1 MLDIVLGINN
11 PSLFAEVES
20 EKFSL
25 TKYFEE
31 GVPEVFV
38 LNTLENAS
46 SGCEL
51 TYLQSKDGCEYKAI
65 DDLKWLYECH
75 LKESVSDEGASV
87 SCDLANL
94 PSERFC

>member
-1 MLDIVLGINN
+1 MIDIVLGINN
-11 PSLFAEVES
+11 PSPFAEVES

-31 GVPEVFV
+31 GVTEII
-38 LNTLENAS
+38 TSGSAS

-75 LKESVSDEGASV
+75 LKESVSDESASV

-94 PSERFC
+94 PSVRFC